1 MAAIERDGDIIV
13 VNATF
18 SEKELVKQVPGSRWD
33 SRVRRWTVPLSWA
46 ACLQVRALFGNNLD
60 IGPQLTEWS
69 WGEATR
75 TKLAMDIRED
85 VGTGRALP
93 PGQHQLFPFQD
104 VDIEF
109 TAVAG
114 NSLIGHE
121 MGLGKTVTALASL
134 KTHANLPA
142 LVICPNTTKTSWY
155 RQTKAWYPEANPY
168 VISGS
173 AVQKRKMLKDAQAD
187 PHALVIINIEAV
199 RMFSRLAPFGS
210 IRLARCSQCDPTSD
224 RKPGVCEVHRREL
237 NDFGFKTVILDEAH
251 RIKDPKSK
259 QTRACWAVGHD
270 PSVERRWALTGTPIA
285 NHVGDLW
292 SVMHFLHPIEWA
304 TKSKFVDRYALVA
317 WNAFGG
323 LDIVGVN
330 PATRDEFQR
339 IFHPRFRRML
349 KVQVRDQLP
358 RHQRTQ
364 VWVDMGI
371 KQAKAY
377 KEIESQ
383 LITLI
388 DDELMTVP
396 NNLIKM
402 MRLLQL
408 ASSYAD
414 VEWVLAP
421 DKCSRQV
428 HKTRPELKRGTL
440 PCCAEHKELIVH
452 LAEPSPKLDALEEL
466 LDGTDKPVIIAA
478 ESKQLIM
485 LAAGRF
491 DKNRKQEPYGLITG
505 DQDEWERDRT
515 IRQLQNG
522 DLRAVLMTLKAGG
535 TGVDGLQ
542 AADTMIFLQRSWSM
556 IDNIQAEARIDR
568 IGSTAESVH
577 YIDIICRNTVEERKQ
592 HPALA
597 NKFTRLDEITQDRA
611 KLATLGQTSAELELE
626 VDQLTRGFIL

>member
-1 MAAIERDGDIIV
+1 
-13 VNATF
+13 
-18 SEKELVKQVPGSRWD
+18 
-33 SRVRRWTVPLSWA
+33 
-46 ACLQVRALFGNNLD
+46 
-60 IGPQLTEWS
+60 
-69 WGEATR
+69 
-75 TKLAMDIRED
+75 
-85 VGTGRALP
+85 
-93 PGQHQLFPFQD
+93 
-104 VDIEF
+104 
-109 TAVAG
+109 
-114 NSLIGHE
+114 
-121 MGLGKTVTALASL
+121 
-134 KTHANLPA
+134 
-142 LVICPNTTKTSWY
+142 
-155 RQTKAWYPEANPY
+155 
-168 VISGS
+168 
-173 AVQKRKMLKDAQAD
+173 
-187 PHALVIINIEAV
+187 
-199 RMFSRLAPFGS
+199 
-210 IRLARCSQCDPTSD
+210 
-224 RKPGVCEVHRREL
+224 
-237 NDFGFKTVILDEAH
+237 
-251 RIKDPKSK
+251 
-259 QTRACWAVGHD
+259 
-270 PSVERRWALTGTPIA
+270 LTGTPIA

-330 PATRDEFQR
+330 PATRDEFQK

-358 RHQRTQ
+358 IHQRTQ

-396 NNLIKM
+396 NNLIKT

-414 VEWVLAP
+414 VNWVDAP
-421 DKCSRQV
+421 DKCRQPK
-428 HKTRPELKRGTL
+428 HDLEPDRFPRGSCT
-440 PCCAEHKELIVH
+440 CCFDHKELIVH

-485 LAAGRF
+485 LTAGRF
-491 DKNRKQEPYGLITG
+491 DKNRKHEPYGLITG

-515 IRQLQNG
+515 IKRLQNG

-577 YIDIICRNTVEERKQ
+577 YIDIICRGTVEERKQ

-597 NKFTRLDEITQDRA
+597 AKFTRLDEITQDRA
-611 KLATLGQTSAELELE
+611 KLAALGQTSAELELE